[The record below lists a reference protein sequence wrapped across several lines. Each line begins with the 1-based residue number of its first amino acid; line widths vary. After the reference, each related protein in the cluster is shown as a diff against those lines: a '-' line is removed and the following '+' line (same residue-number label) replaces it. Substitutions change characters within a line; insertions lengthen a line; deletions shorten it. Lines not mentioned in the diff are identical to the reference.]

1 MYDVFFAQLGTENQ
15 NIIDHKSYIKLY
27 QTSDII
33 HHKSDII
40 HLRIMLKIAIQKSGR
55 LYEDSIKL
63 LKECGIELNN
73 GNKQLKAVAF
83 NFPLEVYFL
92 RDDDIPQYI
101 YDGVADIGIVG
112 ENVMLEKNKEI
123 DLIYRLGF
131 GRCRLSIAVPK
142 SMQYQSIEDLEG
154 LKIATS
160 YATILQDFLTSKNVN
175 AEIHEIS
182 GSVEIAPGIGLADA
196 ICDLVSSGST
206 LFTNGLKEAE
216 VILKSEAVLAA
227 NKNLSA
233 ENKLVL
239 EKLLL
244 RINAVKTAKNN
255 KYIILNAPNHQLKN
269 ISSVLP
275 GMKSPTVTPLAEE
288 GWSSVQSVVN
298 ENDFWDVIEKLKQ
311 FEAEGILVLP
321 IEKMIV

>member
-1 MYDVFFAQLGTENQ
+1 
-15 NIIDHKSYIKLY
+15 
-27 QTSDII
+27 
-33 HHKSDII
+33 
-40 HLRIMLKIAIQKSGR
+40 MLKIAIQKSGR
-55 LYEDSIKL
+55 LYEDSMKL
-63 LKECGIELNN
+63 LKECGIQLNN
-73 GNKQLKAVAF
+73 GNKQLKTVAE

-92 RDDDIPQYI
+92 RDDDIPQYV

-112 ENVMLEKNKEI
+112 ENVLLEKGKDI
-123 DLIYRLGF
+123 QLVKKLGF
-131 GRCRLSIAVPK
+131 GKCRLSIAVPK
-142 SMQYQSIEDLEG
+142 SFKYKTNADLNG

-160 YATILQDFLTSKNVN
+160 YAAVLKKYLKKNKID

-206 LFTNGLKEAE
+206 LFTNNLKEVE
-216 VILKSEAVLAA
+216 VILKSEAVLTA

-233 ENKLVL
+233 ANIALL

-269 ISSVLP
+269 IEAVLP
-275 GMKSPTVTPLAEE
+275 GMKSPTVTPLATE

-298 ENDFWDVIEKLKQ
+298 ENDFWEVIEKLKQ
-311 FEAEGILVLP
+311 CEAEGILVIP